1 MAQNV
6 MVIGTGYVGLVTG
19 AVLADLGHSV
29 TCVDIDKRKIDVLNR
44 GDVPIYEPGLQ
55 DVILR
60 NVEPVRRLTFT
71 TDFADAIGGADV
83 LFIAVGTPQGDD
95 GDADLTHVEAVSR
108 TIGANLRVGSPKTVV
123 IKSTVPVGTNRRVTA
138 WIREALTAD
147 VQFEVVSNP
156 EFLREGAAI
165 QDTLFPHRIVVGTES
180 LTAFEVMRQLYAKI
194 EAPILR
200 CNPETAEL
208 IKYSSNAFLAT
219 KISFINEVANL
230 CEKVGADVHLV
241 AQGMGLD
248 TRIGTAFLRAG
259 VGFGGSCFPKDTQAL
274 LKTASKVGLRMEIV
288 QAAVD
293 VNEKQKVVAVE
304 KLRRRLG
311 SLSGMTIGLLGLAF
325 KPHTDDMREAPAL
338 AIIEAL
344 LAEGATVRATDP
356 IALLEARH
364 RLEGVEGVILC
375 RSAEE
380 VARGVDGLVLVT
392 EWEDFT
398 VRLFPE
404 RLITLMR
411 RPIFIDGRNALDSKR
426 MMEIGFDYEGVGR

>member
-19 AVLADLGHSV
+19 AVLADLGHTV

-71 TDFADAIGGADV
+71 ADFSEAGGTADV
-83 LFIAVGTPQGDD
+83 IFIAVGTPQGAD
-95 GDADLTHVEAVSR
+95 GDADLTYVQAVAQ
-108 TIGANLRVGSPKTVV
+108 TIGESLKPGSPRVIV
-123 IKSTVPVGTNRRVTA
+123 IKSTVPVGTNRRVTG

-147 VQFEVVSNP
+147 VQFAVVSNP

-165 QDTLFPHRIVVGTES
+165 QDTLFPHRIIVGTES
-180 LTAFEVMRQLYAKI
+180 LDAFEVMRQLYAKI
-194 EAPILR
+194 DAPILR

-230 CEKVGADVHLV
+230 CEKVGADVNLV

-259 VGFGGSCFPKDTQAL
+259 LGFGGSCFPKDTQAL
-274 LKTASKVGLRMEIV
+274 LKTANKVGLSMDIV

-311 SLSGMTIGLLGLAF
+311 SLNGMTIGLLGLAF
-325 KPHTDDMREAPAL
+325 KPHTDDMREAPSL
-338 AIIEAL
+338 SIIEAL

-364 RLEGVEGVILC
+364 RLEGVSGVTLC
-375 RSAEE
+375 RSADE

-404 RLITLMR
+404 RLIKLMR
-411 RPIFIDGRNALDSKR
+411 RPVFIDGRNALDPKR
-426 MMEIGFDYEGVGR
+426 MVEIGFDYEGVGR